1 MSGLLSQRVLGCRA
15 EDAAADAHRE
25 VLADN
30 LLQLLGAVVAHEIIE
45 GRHPFG
51 PGHMHGTVDIRAAL
65 EQQANHRGAAA
76 QLEDVPD
83 RADRRVARVEK
94 MLVHHI
100 GATRI

>member
-30 LLQLLGAVVAHEIIE
+30 LLQLLGAVLAREHIE
-45 GRHPFG
+45 GRHPLG

-76 QLEDVPD
+76 QLEGFPD
-83 RADRRVARVEK
+83 RASPRGARVEK

>member
-1 MSGLLSQRVLGCRA
+1 MPGLLSQRVLGCRA

-30 LLQLLGAVVAHEIIE
+30 LLQLLGAVLAREHIE
-45 GRHPFG
+45 GRHPSG
-51 PGHMHGTVDIRAAL
+51 PAHMHWTVDICAAL
-65 EQQANHRGAAA
+65 EQQVNHRGAAA
-76 QLEDVPD
+76 QFIWG
-83 RADRRVARVEK
+83 RVARVEK

>member
-1 MSGLLSQRVLGCRA
+1 MLGCRA

-30 LLQLLGAVVAHEIIE
+30 LLQLLGAVLAREHIE
-45 GRHPFG
+45 GRHPLG

-76 QLEDVPD
+76 QLEGFPTGPNV
-83 RADRRVARVEK
+83 RRVARVEK

>member
-25 VLADN
+25 VLADS

-65 EQQANHRGAAA
+65 EQQVNHRGAAA
-76 QLEDVPD
+76 QFTWG
-83 RADRRVARVEK
+83 RVARVEK

-100 GATRI
+100 GATQI